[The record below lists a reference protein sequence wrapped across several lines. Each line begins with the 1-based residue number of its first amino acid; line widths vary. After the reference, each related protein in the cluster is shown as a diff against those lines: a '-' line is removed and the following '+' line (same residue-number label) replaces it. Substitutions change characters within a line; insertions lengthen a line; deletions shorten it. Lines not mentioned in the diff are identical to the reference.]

1 MAVEK
6 ITDFGSINIAN
17 EAIASLAGG
26 VVTESYGVV
35 GMASRNILRDG
46 IAELL
51 NKENYAKG
59 VNVRFTNV
67 GLEIDV
73 YIIVSFGVR
82 ISEVVSEVQK
92 NIKYTLEKTLQQDIS
107 AVNVF
112 VQGVSVRD

>member
-6 ITDFGSINIAN
+6 VTDFGSINIAN

-82 ISEVVSEVQK
+82 ISQVVSEVQK
-92 NIKYTLEKTLQQDIS
+92 NIKYILEKTLQQEIN

>member
-6 ITDFGSINIAN
+6 VTDLGSINITN

-51 NKENYAKG
+51 NMENYAKG
-59 VNVRFTNV
+59 VNVNV
-67 GLEIDV
+67 TSKGLEIDV

-82 ISEVVSEVQK
+82 ISQVVSEVQK
-92 NIKYTLEKTLQQDIS
+92 NIKYVLEKTLQQDII

-112 VQGVSVRD
+112 VQGVSVKD

>member
-6 ITDFGSINIAN
+6 VTDFGSINIAN

-26 VVTESYGVV
+26 IVTESYGVV

-82 ISEVVSEVQK
+82 ISQVVSEVQK
-92 NIKYTLEKTLQQDIS
+92 NIKYILEKTLQQEIN